1 MKAMRMLAAA
11 VVVGLLTVGA
21 RAEEKT
27 DNAKMIVGV
36 WEVTK
41 TDEGGPPAGATIE
54 FTKDG
59 KLKIAAKMGD
69 QEFKIDGTYK
79 VEGDKFTIMLKMG
92 DNEHSDTITIKKIT
106 KTEMSTTDKDGKVVE
121 LKRKK

>member
-1 MKAMRMLAAA
+1 MNAMRMLAVAA
-11 VVVGLLTVGA
+11 VVGLLAVGV
-21 RAEEKT
+21 RAEDKPDT
-27 DNAKMIVGV
+27 AKLIVGV

-41 TDEGGPPAGATIE
+41 TEEGGPPPGSTIE

-59 KLKIAAKMGD
+59 KLKISAKMGD

-79 VEGDKFTIMLKMG
+79 LEGDKFTIMMKMG
-92 DNEHSDTITIKKIT
+92 EQEHTDTITIKKIT

-121 LKRKK
+121 LKKTK